1 MSVVWPSVG
10 SIPQVVWLPMFD
22 NRANTSVRTFRP
34 GAGRKSYRVT
44 REAVYPTAHSW
55 PGPVWP
61 CCQGLHPPRNRQRDL
76 FPPRPAS
83 RPRENYRGSVGGSP
97 RKTTNTLRVVAP
109 DGSAPPPQC
118 PGCYK
123 PHRLRF
129 KLLEI
134 HEMCFNLISFFY
146 GFETGSYYVVLAVQ
160 ELTIYARL
168 ASYSETH
175 IPLTPESWD

>member
-109 DGSAPPPQC
+109 DGSAPPPSALDVTSLTGYVLNFWRYMRC
-118 PGCYK
+118 VLTLF
-123 PHRLRF
+123 HFFMVLRQVP
-129 KLLEI
+129 
-134 HEMCFNLISFFY
+134 
-146 GFETGSYYVVLAVQ
+146 T
-160 ELTIYARL
+160 T
-168 ASYSETH
+168 
-175 IPLTPESWD
+175 